1 TTDRPYYHHILV
13 RAMADHLLP
22 EAAEKAYLAGEN
34 SWKQDSWHP
43 WELIQFYRGVMS
55 KSLADK
61 KKYMRQGYEF
71 AMRDGGATLR
81 MIGCGILGGL
91 YFHDQSV
98 KAELE
103 KLTEQV
109 IAELPALGKNR
120 IEAMRRQIISPV
132 EPMTYIKKVIPF
144 NFR

>member
-1 TTDRPYYHHILV
+1 
-13 RAMADHLLP
+13 
-22 EAAEKAYLAGEN
+22 
-34 SWKQDSWHP
+34 
-43 WELIQFYRGVMS
+43 
-55 KSLADK
+55 
-61 KKYMRQGYEF
+61 
-71 AMRDGGATLR
+71 